1 MSGKFV
7 VLEGIDGSGKD
18 TQVELLKQLFA
29 SEGGKKVEGGEE
41 IYSWNG
47 QEFVFVQVL
56 DENFPETSELRQ
68 VLFGKGKRFVTWAEI
83 FIFWADKFQMLYKHI
98 LPNLEKGRV
107 VMVNRWEVSQ
117 MAYQVHGKQNESLRE
132 ISLQM
137 RNRLDEVATPDL
149 YIFLDVSIEE
159 SKKRVEARAAA
170 AGNHNFFDDAKKE
183 FFERVCAGYLEELK
197 QYPHQIVDANQTK
210 DKVFSDLLNI
220 LKKI

>member
-18 TQVELLKQLFA
+18 TQVGLLKQFFA
-29 SEGGKKVEGGEE
+29 SEGEKEMEEGEKV
-41 IYSWNG
+41 YSWNN

-56 DENFPETSELRQ
+56 DEDFPETSELRQ

-98 LPNLEKGRV
+98 LPNLEKGRTV
-107 VMVNRWEVSQ
+107 IVNRWEVSQ

-137 RNRLDEVATPDL
+137 RNKLDEVTTPDL
-149 YIFLDVSIEE
+149 HIFLDVSIEE
-159 SKKRVEARAAA
+159 SKKEWRLELLRPVTITFSMIQKK
-170 AGNHNFFDDAKKE
+170 NFS
-183 FFERVCAGYLEELK
+183 RGYAVATWK
-197 QYPHQIVDANQTK
+197 N
-210 DKVFSDLLNI
+210 
-220 LKKI
+220 